1 MNRAQGC
8 LGEALPWHC
17 VAVPPVEGDYRG
29 VGCVILDA
37 FSTWEIDMTLN
48 PPLKILAGLA
58 VAGFVAACASAPAPP
73 EAPAAVSAVPDLPA
87 PEWRKIIQQD
97 ERFAVFI
104 SQPAVREGDLAFF
117 RMVYVYMPDE
127 VSFEN
132 RFVAWQE
139 YPYATLDCARDSV
152 RMGQRTR
159 YDFEGSAFGQDED
172 TAFYPIIGHAVARS
186 RDVIC
191 RNEPWDGM
199 DVVAGGAG
207 WVERERAKIPGSKA
221 L

>member
-1 MNRAQGC
+1 
-8 LGEALPWHC
+8 
-17 VAVPPVEGDYRG
+17 
-29 VGCVILDA
+29 
-37 FSTWEIDMTLN
+37 MTLN
-48 PPLKILAGLA
+48 RPLKMLAGLA
-58 VAGFVAACASAPAPP
+58 VAGLVAACASAP
-73 EAPAAVSAVPDLPA
+73 EAPETPVAFSAVPDLPA

-104 SQPAVREGDLAFF
+104 SQPAVREGDLAYF

-127 VSFEN
+127 VDLDG
-132 RFVAWQE
+132 RYIAWQE
-139 YPYATLDCARDSV
+139 YPYATLNCAQDTV
-152 RMGQRTR
+152 KMGQRTR
-159 YDFEGSAFGQDED
+159 YDFEGNAFGQDED

-191 RNEPWDGM
+191 KNEPWEGM
-199 DVVAGGAG
+199 DVVAGGKG